1 MRTTIRLD
9 DDLFRRVKALAA
21 TQGRTL
27 GDVVE
32 DALRQALDLSA
43 APAGEL
49 PPLPTVGGT
58 GTLPGVDLNDAAGLR
73 DLMDEG
79 TSLNARR

>member
-1 MRTTIRLD
+1 M
-9 DDLFRRVKALAA
+9 AA

-27 GDVVE
+27 GDVVD
-32 DALRQALDLSA
+32 DARRQALNRSVT
-43 APAGEL
+43 PMSEP

-79 TSLNARR
+79 TSLDAAP